1 MADRIE
7 VLSTIGCRRSGKV
20 RTDRSVGEDSDTTPL
35 VSERQVRLDELL
47 EAWPT
52 FESRQGMWA
61 HCRQS

>member
-1 MADRIE
+1 MSDRIQ
-7 VLSTIGCRRSGKV
+7 VLGIIGCGRSGKGHM
-20 RTDRSVGEDSDTTPL
+20 DRSVGEDSDTTPL